1 MSDNKV
7 WCIPV
12 AGNETVAI
20 NEMMIRPT
28 KQDIS

>member
-1 MSDNKV
+1 MSNHKV

-12 AGNETVAI
+12 AVNETVAI
-20 NEMMIRPT
+20 NEIMIRPT